1 MESIILMNSKWGNDI
16 FVPMYLFFGGLSG
29 GLFVIAVAADLLGYN
44 FKQFQKFS
52 KMTSYLVLPVLALA
66 GAFIAFHLGKPER
79 GILFPLYFKNFDSWL
94 VIGGWSVGLA
104 VPLVVA
110 YAALWYYKVDA
121 TIRRVLGAIAFPILG
136 FVSYYTGLLLSG
148 AKFVPLW
155 SQEYLPYL
163 FLNSGVL
170 TGLAGSGLMFV
181 LYQNYGSSKYSD
193 QSYAGPVGLAT
204 GNVSAHSSKTEDSSG
219 VLRIISYA
227 IIFFV
232 LIELI
237 ELQKFMDHL
246 SSNPVKI
253 DNSGF
258 FVAPNGSAMAYE
270 YVTQGVLAP
279 WFWWGIIVFG
289 LTIPLIL
296 TFIEMIFNKLIQP
309 YVDWISGVKFVSILS
324 GGIILRFVIVWGG
337 ELKAPLTVVP
347 QLYQIPLGG

>member
-29 GLFVIAVAADLLGYN
+29 GLFVIAVATDLLGIK
-44 FKQFQKFS
+44 FKQFEKFS
-52 KMTSYLVLPVLALA
+52 RLTSYLVLPVLALA

-79 GILFPLYFKNFDSWL
+79 GILFPFFFKNYNSWL
-94 VIGGWSVGLA
+94 VIGGWTVGLA
-104 VPLVVA
+104 IPLVAA
-110 YAALWYYKVDA
+110 YAALWYYKIDA
-121 TIRRVLGAIAFPILG
+121 TIRRVLGVIAFPILG
-136 FVSYYTGLLLSG
+136 FVSFYTGLLLSG

-181 LYQNYGSSKYSD
+181 LYQTYGSSKS
-193 QSYAGPVGLAT
+193 
-204 GNVSAHSSKTEDSSG
+204 EESSG
-219 VLRIISYA
+219 VLRIIGYA

-232 LIELI
+232 LVELF
-237 ELQKFMDHL
+237 ELHRFMDHL

-253 DNSGF
+253 DNSGY

-279 WFWWGIIVFG
+279 WFWWGIIGIG
-289 LTIPLIL
+289 LTLPLFL
-296 TFIEMIFNKLIQP
+296 SFVEMLFEKLIKP
-309 YVDWISGVKFVSILS
+309 YADWVSGVKFASILS

-337 ELKAPLTVVP
+337 ELKAPLTVLP
-347 QLYQIPLGG
+347 QLNQIPLGG

>member
-29 GLFVIAVAADLLGYN
+29 GLFVIAVAADLLGIK
-44 FKQFQKFS
+44 FKQFEKFAR
-52 KMTSYLVLPVLALA
+52 MTSYLVLPVLALA

-79 GILFPLYFKNFDSWL
+79 GILFPFFFKNYDSWL

-104 VPLVVA
+104 VPLVA
-110 YAALWYYKVDA
+110 TYAALWYYKINA
-121 TIRRVLGAIAFPILG
+121 TIRRVLGVIVSPILG
-136 FVSYYTGLLLSG
+136 FVSFYTGLLLSG
-148 AKFVPLW
+148 AMFVPLW

-170 TGLAGSGLMFV
+170 TGLAGSGLMYV
-181 LYQNYGSSKYSD
+181 LYQNFGSSKSEE
-193 QSYAGPVGLAT
+193 ST
-204 GNVSAHSSKTEDSSG
+204 G
-219 VLRIISYA
+219 VLRLIGYA

-232 LIELI
+232 LVELF
-237 ELQKFMDHL
+237 ELQRFMDHL

-253 DNSGF
+253 DNSGY
-258 FVAPNGSAMAYE
+258 FVAPNGSVMAYE

-279 WFWWGIIVFG
+279 WFWWGIIGLG

-296 TFIEMIFNKLIQP
+296 TFIEMIFNKVIQP
-309 YVDWISGVKFVSILS
+309 YVDWISGVKFASILS

-337 ELKAPLTVVP
+337 ELKAPLTVIP
-347 QLYQIPLGG
+347 QLNQIPFGG

>member
-29 GLFVIAVAADLLGYN
+29 GLFVIAVAADLLGIK
-44 FKQFQKFS
+44 FKQFEKFAR
-52 KMTSYLVLPVLALA
+52 MTSYLVLPVLALA

-79 GILFPLYFKNFDSWL
+79 GILFPFFFKNYDSWL

-104 VPLVVA
+104 VPLVA
-110 YAALWYYKVDA
+110 TYAALWYYKINA
-121 TIRRVLGAIAFPILG
+121 TIRRVLGVIVSPILG
-136 FVSYYTGLLLSG
+136 FVSFYTGLLLSG

-170 TGLAGSGLMFV
+170 TGLAGSGLMYV
-181 LYQNYGSSKYSD
+181 LYQNFGSSKS
-193 QSYAGPVGLAT
+193 
-204 GNVSAHSSKTEDSSG
+204 EESSG
-219 VLRIISYA
+219 VLRIIGYA

-232 LIELI
+232 LVELF
-237 ELQKFMDHL
+237 ELQRFMDHL

-253 DNSGF
+253 DNSGY
-258 FVAPNGSAMAYE
+258 FVAPNGSVMAYE

-279 WFWWGIIVFG
+279 WFWWGIIGLG

-296 TFIEMIFNKLIQP
+296 TFIEMIFNKVIQP
-309 YVDWISGVKFVSILS
+309 YVDWISGVKFASILS

-337 ELKAPLTVVP
+337 ELKAPLTVIP
-347 QLYQIPLGG
+347 QLNQIPFGG

>member
-29 GLFVIAVAADLLGYN
+29 GLFVIAVAADLLGIK
-44 FKQFQKFS
+44 FKQFEKFAR
-52 KMTSYLVLPVLALA
+52 MTSYLVLPVLALA

-79 GILFPLYFKNFDSWL
+79 GILFPFFFKNYDSWL

-104 VPLVVA
+104 VPLVA
-110 YAALWYYKVDA
+110 TYAALWYYKINA
-121 TIRRVLGAIAFPILG
+121 TIRRVLGVIVSPILG
-136 FVSYYTGLLLSG
+136 FVSFYTGLLLSG
-148 AKFVPLW
+148 AMFVPLW

-170 TGLAGSGLMFV
+170 TGLAGSGLMYV
-181 LYQNYGSSKYSD
+181 LYQNFGSSKS
-193 QSYAGPVGLAT
+193 
-204 GNVSAHSSKTEDSSG
+204 EESSG
-219 VLRIISYA
+219 VLRIIGYA

-232 LIELI
+232 LVELF
-237 ELQKFMDHL
+237 ELQRFMDHL

-253 DNSGF
+253 DNSGY
-258 FVAPNGSAMAYE
+258 FVAPNGSVMAYE

-279 WFWWGIIVFG
+279 WFWWGIIGLG

-296 TFIEMIFNKLIQP
+296 TFIEMIFNKVIQP
-309 YVDWISGVKFVSILS
+309 YVDWISGVKFASILS

-337 ELKAPLTVVP
+337 ELKAPLTVIP
-347 QLYQIPLGG
+347 QLNQIPFGG

>member
-29 GLFVIAVAADLLGYN
+29 GLFVIAVATDLLGIK
-44 FKQFQKFS
+44 FKQFEKFS
-52 KMTSYLVLPVLALA
+52 RLTSYLVLPVLALA

-79 GILFPLYFKNFDSWL
+79 GILFPIFFKNFDSWL

-104 VPLVVA
+104 VPLVAA
-110 YAALWYYKVDA
+110 YAALWYYKIDA
-121 TIRRVLGAIAFPILG
+121 TIRRVLGVIAFPILG
-136 FVSYYTGLLLSG
+136 FVSFYTGLLLSG

-181 LYQNYGSSKYSD
+181 LYQTYGSSKS
-193 QSYAGPVGLAT
+193 
-204 GNVSAHSSKTEDSSG
+204 EDSSG
-219 VLRIISYA
+219 VLRIIGYA

-232 LIELI
+232 LVELF
-237 ELQKFMDHL
+237 ELQRFMDHL

-253 DNSGF
+253 DNSGY

-279 WFWWGIIVFG
+279 WFWWGIIGIG
-289 LTIPLIL
+289 LTLPLFL
-296 TFIEMIFNKLIQP
+296 SFVEMLFEKLIKP
-309 YVDWISGVKFVSILS
+309 YADWVSGVKFASILS

-337 ELKAPLTVVP
+337 ELKAPLTVLP
-347 QLYQIPLGG
+347 QLNQIPLGG

>member
-29 GLFVIAVAADLLGYN
+29 GLFVIAVATDLLGIK
-44 FKQFQKFS
+44 FKQFEKFS
-52 KMTSYLVLPVLALA
+52 RLTSYLVLPVLALA

-79 GILFPLYFKNFDSWL
+79 GILFPFFFKNYDSWL

-104 VPLVVA
+104 VPLVAA
-110 YAALWYYKVDA
+110 YAALWYYKIDA
-121 TIRRVLGAIAFPILG
+121 TIRRVLGVIAFPILG
-136 FVSYYTGLLLSG
+136 FVSFYTGLLLSG

-181 LYQNYGSSKYSD
+181 LYQTYGSSKS
-193 QSYAGPVGLAT
+193 
-204 GNVSAHSSKTEDSSG
+204 EDSSG
-219 VLRIISYA
+219 VLRIIGYA

-232 LIELI
+232 LVELF
-237 ELQKFMDHL
+237 ELQRFMDHL
-246 SSNPVKI
+246 ASNPVKI
-253 DNSGF
+253 DNSGY

-279 WFWWGIIVFG
+279 WFWWGIIGIG
-289 LTIPLIL
+289 LTLPLFL
-296 TFIEMIFNKLIQP
+296 SFVEMLFEKLIKP
-309 YVDWISGVKFVSILS
+309 YADWVSGVKFASILS
-324 GGIILRFVIVWGG
+324 GGIILRFVIV
-337 ELKAPLTVVP
+337 
-347 QLYQIPLGG
+347 

>member
-79 GILFPLYFKNFDSWL
+79 GILFPIYFKNYDSWL

-181 LYQNYGSSKYSD
+181 LYQNYGSSKS
-193 QSYAGPVGLAT
+193 
-204 GNVSAHSSKTEDSSG
+204 EESSG
-219 VLRIISYA
+219 VLRIIGYA

-232 LIELI
+232 LIELF

-337 ELKAPLTVVP
+337 ELKAPLTVLP

>member
-1 MESIILMNSKWGNDI
+1 MGQYI

-29 GLFVIAVAADLLGYN
+29 GLFVIAVATDLLGIK
-44 FKQFQKFS
+44 FKQFEKIS
-52 KMTSYLVLPVLALA
+52 RLTSYLVLPVLALA

-79 GILFPLYFKNFDSWL
+79 GILFPFFFKNYNTWL

-104 VPLVVA
+104 VPLVAA
-110 YAALWYYKVDA
+110 YAALWYYKTDA
-121 TIRRVLGAIAFPILG
+121 TIRRVLGVIAFPILG
-136 FVSYYTGLLLSG
+136 FVSFYTGLLLSG

-181 LYQNYGSSKYSD
+181 LYQTYGSSKS
-193 QSYAGPVGLAT
+193 
-204 GNVSAHSSKTEDSSG
+204 EDSSG
-219 VLRIISYA
+219 VLRIMGYA

-232 LIELI
+232 LVELF
-237 ELQKFMDHL
+237 ELQRFMDHL

-253 DNSGF
+253 DNSGY

-279 WFWWGIIVFG
+279 WFWWGIIGIG
-289 LTIPLIL
+289 LTLPLFL
-296 TFIEMIFNKLIQP
+296 SFVEMLFEKLIKP
-309 YVDWISGVKFVSILS
+309 YADWVSGVKFASILS

-337 ELKAPLTVVP
+337 ELKAPLTVLP
-347 QLYQIPLGG
+347 QLNQIPLGG

>member
-29 GLFVIAVAADLLGYN
+29 GLFVIAVVADLLGIK
-44 FKQFQKFS
+44 FKQFEKFAR
-52 KMTSYLVLPVLALA
+52 MTSYLVLPVLALA

-79 GILFPLYFKNFDSWL
+79 GILFPFFFKNYDSWL

-104 VPLVVA
+104 VPLVA
-110 YAALWYYKVDA
+110 TYAALWYYKINA
-121 TIRRVLGAIAFPILG
+121 TIRRVLGVIVSPILG
-136 FVSYYTGLLLSG
+136 FVSFYTGLLLSG

-170 TGLAGSGLMFV
+170 TGLAGSGLMYV
-181 LYQNYGSSKYSD
+181 LYQNFGSSKS
-193 QSYAGPVGLAT
+193 
-204 GNVSAHSSKTEDSSG
+204 EESSG
-219 VLRIISYA
+219 VLRIIGYA

-232 LIELI
+232 LVELF
-237 ELQKFMDHL
+237 ELQRFMDHL

-253 DNSGF
+253 DNSGY
-258 FVAPNGSAMAYE
+258 FVAPNGSVMAYE

-279 WFWWGIIVFG
+279 WFWWGIIGLG

-296 TFIEMIFNKLIQP
+296 TFIEMIFNKVIQP
-309 YVDWISGVKFVSILS
+309 YVDWVSGVKFASILS

-337 ELKAPLTVVP
+337 ELKAPLTVIP
-347 QLYQIPLGG
+347 QLNQIPFGG

>member
-29 GLFVIAVAADLLGYN
+29 GLFVIAVATDLLGIK
-44 FKQFQKFS
+44 FKQFEKFS
-52 KMTSYLVLPVLALA
+52 RLTSYLVLPVLALA

-79 GILFPLYFKNFDSWL
+79 GILFPFFFKNYNSWL

-104 VPLVVA
+104 VPLVAA
-110 YAALWYYKVDA
+110 YAALWYYKTDA
-121 TIRRVLGAIAFPILG
+121 TIRRVLGVIAFPILG
-136 FVSYYTGLLLSG
+136 FVSFYTGLLLSG

-170 TGLAGSGLMFV
+170 TGLAGSGLMYV
-181 LYQNYGSSKYSD
+181 LYQNYGSSKS
-193 QSYAGPVGLAT
+193 
-204 GNVSAHSSKTEDSSG
+204 EESSG
-219 VLRIISYA
+219 VLRIIGYA

-232 LIELI
+232 LVELF
-237 ELQKFMDHL
+237 ELQRFMHHL
-246 SSNPVKI
+246 ASNPVKI
-253 DNSGF
+253 DNSGY

-279 WFWWGIIVFG
+279 WFWWGIIGIG
-289 LTIPLIL
+289 LTLPLFL
-296 TFIEMIFNKLIQP
+296 SFVEMLFEKLIKP
-309 YVDWISGVKFVSILS
+309 YADWVSGVKFASILS

-337 ELKAPLTVVP
+337 ELKAPLTVLP
-347 QLYQIPLGG
+347 QLNQIPLGG

>member
-181 LYQNYGSSKYSD
+181 LYQNYGSSKS
-193 QSYAGPVGLAT
+193 
-204 GNVSAHSSKTEDSSG
+204 EESSG
-219 VLRIISYA
+219 VLRIIGYA

-232 LIELI
+232 LIELF

>member
-44 FKQFQKFS
+44 IKQFQKFS

-79 GILFPLYFKNFDSWL
+79 GILFPLFFKNFDSWL

-104 VPLVVA
+104 VPLVAA
-110 YAALWYYKVDA
+110 YAALWYYKVNA

-181 LYQNYGSSKYSD
+181 LYQNYGSSKS
-193 QSYAGPVGLAT
+193 
-204 GNVSAHSSKTEDSSG
+204 EESSG
-219 VLRIISYA
+219 VLRIIGYA

>member
-29 GLFVIAVAADLLGYN
+29 GLFVIAVATDLLGIK
-44 FKQFQKFS
+44 FKQFEKFS
-52 KMTSYLVLPVLALA
+52 RLTSYLVLPVLALA

-79 GILFPLYFKNFDSWL
+79 GILFPFFFKNYNSWL

-104 VPLVVA
+104 VPLVAA
-110 YAALWYYKVDA
+110 YAALWYYKIDA
-121 TIRRVLGAIAFPILG
+121 TIRRVLGVIAFPILG
-136 FVSYYTGLLLSG
+136 FVSFYTGLLLSG

-181 LYQNYGSSKYSD
+181 LYQTYGSSKS
-193 QSYAGPVGLAT
+193 
-204 GNVSAHSSKTEDSSG
+204 EDSSG
-219 VLRIISYA
+219 VLRIIGYA

-232 LIELI
+232 LVELF
-237 ELQKFMDHL
+237 ELQRFMDHL

-253 DNSGF
+253 DNSGY

-279 WFWWGIIVFG
+279 WFWWGIIGIG
-289 LTIPLIL
+289 LTLPLFL
-296 TFIEMIFNKLIQP
+296 SFVEMLFEKLIKP
-309 YVDWISGVKFVSILS
+309 YADWVSGVKFASILV
-324 GGIILRFVIVWGG
+324 GGVILRFVIVWGG
-337 ELKAPLTVVP
+337 ELKAPLNIP
-347 QLYQIPLGG
+347 PALFQIPISG

>member
-29 GLFVIAVAADLLGYN
+29 GLFVIAVATDLLGIK
-44 FKQFQKFS
+44 FKQFEKFS
-52 KMTSYLVLPVLALA
+52 RLTSYLVLPVLALA

-79 GILFPLYFKNFDSWL
+79 GILFPFFFKNYNSWL

-104 VPLVVA
+104 IPLVAA
-110 YAALWYYKVDA
+110 YAALWYYKIDA
-121 TIRRVLGAIAFPILG
+121 TIRRVLGVIAFPILG
-136 FVSYYTGLLLSG
+136 FVSFYTGLLLSG

-181 LYQNYGSSKYSD
+181 LYQTYGSSKS
-193 QSYAGPVGLAT
+193 
-204 GNVSAHSSKTEDSSG
+204 EDSSG
-219 VLRIISYA
+219 VLRIIGYA

-232 LIELI
+232 LVELF
-237 ELQKFMDHL
+237 ELQRFMDHL

-253 DNSGF
+253 DNSGY

-279 WFWWGIIVFG
+279 WFWWGIIVIG

-296 TFIEMIFNKLIQP
+296 SFIEMIFEKLIKP
-309 YVDWISGVKFVSILS
+309 YADWVSGVKFASILS

-337 ELKAPLTVVP
+337 ELKAPLTVLP
-347 QLYQIPLGG
+347 QLNQIPLGG

>member
-29 GLFVIAVAADLLGYN
+29 GLFVIAVTADLLGYN

-104 VPLVVA
+104 VPLVAA

-181 LYQNYGSSKYSD
+181 LYQNYGSSKS
-193 QSYAGPVGLAT
+193 
-204 GNVSAHSSKTEDSSG
+204 EESSG
-219 VLRIISYA
+219 VLRIIGYA

-232 LIELI
+232 LIELF

-279 WFWWGIIVFG
+279 WFWWGIIIFG

>member
-29 GLFVIAVAADLLGYN
+29 GLFVIAVATDLLGIK
-44 FKQFQKFS
+44 FKQFEKFS
-52 KMTSYLVLPVLALA
+52 RLTSYLVLPVLALA

-79 GILFPLYFKNFDSWL
+79 GILFPFFFKNYNSWL

-104 VPLVVA
+104 VPLVAA
-110 YAALWYYKVDA
+110 YAALWYYKVNA

-181 LYQNYGSSKYSD
+181 LYQNYGSSKS
-193 QSYAGPVGLAT
+193 
-204 GNVSAHSSKTEDSSG
+204 EESSG
-219 VLRIISYA
+219 VLRIIGYA

-232 LIELI
+232 LIELF

>member
-29 GLFVIAVAADLLGYN
+29 GLFVIAVATDLLGIK
-44 FKQFQKFS
+44 FKQFENFS
-52 KMTSYLVLPVLALA
+52 RLTSYLVLPVLALA

-79 GILFPLYFKNFDSWL
+79 GILFPFFFKNYNSWL

-104 VPLVVA
+104 IPLVAA
-110 YAALWYYKVDA
+110 YAALWYYKIDA
-121 TIRRVLGAIAFPILG
+121 TIRRVLGVIAFPILG
-136 FVSYYTGLLLSG
+136 FVSFYTGLLLSG

-170 TGLAGSGLMFV
+170 TGLAGSGLMYV
-181 LYQNYGSSKYSD
+181 LYQNYGSSKS
-193 QSYAGPVGLAT
+193 
-204 GNVSAHSSKTEDSSG
+204 EESSG
-219 VLRIISYA
+219 VLRIIGYA

-232 LIELI
+232 LVELF
-237 ELQKFMDHL
+237 ELQRFMHHL
-246 SSNPVKI
+246 ASNPVKI
-253 DNSGF
+253 DNSGY

-279 WFWWGIIVFG
+279 WFWWGIIGIG
-289 LTIPLIL
+289 LTLPLFL
-296 TFIEMIFNKLIQP
+296 SFVEMLFGKLIKP
-309 YVDWISGVKFVSILS
+309 YADWVSGVKFASILS

-337 ELKAPLTVVP
+337 ELKAPLTVLP
-347 QLYQIPLGG
+347 QLNQIPLGG

>member
-44 FKQFQKFS
+44 IKQFQKFS

-79 GILFPLYFKNFDSWL
+79 GILFPLFFKNFDSWL

-104 VPLVVA
+104 VPLVAA
-110 YAALWYYKVDA
+110 YAALWYYKVNA

-181 LYQNYGSSKYSD
+181 LYQNYGSSKS
-193 QSYAGPVGLAT
+193 
-204 GNVSAHSSKTEDSSG
+204 EESSG
-219 VLRIISYA
+219 VLRIIGYA

-279 WFWWGIIVFG
+279 WFWWGIIIFG

>member
-29 GLFVIAVAADLLGYN
+29 GLFVIAVATDLLGIK
-44 FKQFQKFS
+44 FKQFEKFS
-52 KMTSYLVLPVLALA
+52 RLTSYLVLPVLALA

-79 GILFPLYFKNFDSWL
+79 GILFPFFFKNYNSWL
-94 VIGGWSVGLA
+94 VIGGWTVGLA
-104 VPLVVA
+104 IPLVAA
-110 YAALWYYKVDA
+110 YAALWYYKIDA
-121 TIRRVLGAIAFPILG
+121 TIRRVLGVIAFPILG
-136 FVSYYTGLLLSG
+136 FVSFYTGLLLSG

-181 LYQNYGSSKYSD
+181 LYQTYGSSKS
-193 QSYAGPVGLAT
+193 
-204 GNVSAHSSKTEDSSG
+204 EDSSG
-219 VLRIISYA
+219 VLRIIGYA

-232 LIELI
+232 LVELF
-237 ELQKFMDHL
+237 ELQRFMHHL
-246 SSNPVKI
+246 ASNPVKI
-253 DNSGF
+253 DNSGL

-296 TFIEMIFNKLIQP
+296 TFIEMIYDKLIQP
-309 YVDWISGVKFVSILS
+309 YADWISCVKFASILS

-337 ELKAPLTVVP
+337 ELKAPLTVLP
-347 QLYQIPLGG
+347 QLFQIPLGG

>member
-1 MESIILMNSKWGNDI
+1 MESIILMNSKCGNDI

-44 FKQFQKFS
+44 IKQFQKFS

-79 GILFPLYFKNFDSWL
+79 GILFPLFFKNYDSWL

-104 VPLVVA
+104 VPLVAA
-110 YAALWYYKVDA
+110 YAALWYYKVNA

-181 LYQNYGSSKYSD
+181 LYQNYGSSKS
-193 QSYAGPVGLAT
+193 
-204 GNVSAHSSKTEDSSG
+204 EESSG
-219 VLRIISYA
+219 VLRIIGYA

-296 TFIEMIFNKLIQP
+296 TFIEMIFKKLIQP

>member
-1 MESIILMNSKWGNDI
+1 
-16 FVPMYLFFGGLSG
+16 
-29 GLFVIAVAADLLGYN
+29 VATDLLGIK
-44 FKQFQKFS
+44 FKQFEKFS
-52 KMTSYLVLPVLALA
+52 RLTSYLVLPVLALA

-79 GILFPLYFKNFDSWL
+79 GILFPFFFKNYNSWL

-104 VPLVVA
+104 VPLVAA
-110 YAALWYYKVDA
+110 YAALWYYKINA
-121 TIRRVLGAIAFPILG
+121 TIRRVLGVIAFPILG
-136 FVSYYTGLLLSG
+136 FVSFYTGLLLSG

-181 LYQNYGSSKYSD
+181 LYQTYGSSKS
-193 QSYAGPVGLAT
+193 
-204 GNVSAHSSKTEDSSG
+204 EDSSG
-219 VLRIISYA
+219 LLRIIGYA

-232 LIELI
+232 LVELF
-237 ELQKFMDHL
+237 ELQRFMDHL

-253 DNSGF
+253 DNSGY

-279 WFWWGIIVFG
+279 WFWWGIIGIG
-289 LTIPLIL
+289 LTLPLFL
-296 TFIEMIFNKLIQP
+296 SFVEMLFEKLIKP
-309 YVDWISGVKFVSILS
+309 YADWVSGVKFASILS

-337 ELKAPLTVVP
+337 ELKAPLTVLP
-347 QLYQIPLGG
+347 QLNQIPLGG

>member
-29 GLFVIAVAADLLGYN
+29 GLFVIAVTADLLGYN

-79 GILFPLYFKNFDSWL
+79 GILFPFYFKNFDSWL

-104 VPLVVA
+104 VPLVAA

-181 LYQNYGSSKYSD
+181 LYQNYGSSKS
-193 QSYAGPVGLAT
+193 
-204 GNVSAHSSKTEDSSG
+204 EESSG

-289 LTIPLIL
+289 LTLPLFL
-296 TFIEMIFNKLIQP
+296 SFVEMLFEKLIKP
-309 YVDWISGVKFVSILS
+309 YADWVSGVKFASILS

-337 ELKAPLTVVP
+337 ELKAPLTVLP
-347 QLYQIPLGG
+347 QLNQIPLGG

>member
-29 GLFVIAVAADLLGYN
+29 GLFVIAVATDLLGIK
-44 FKQFQKFS
+44 FKQFEKFS
-52 KMTSYLVLPVLALA
+52 RLTSFLVLPVLALA

-79 GILFPLYFKNFDSWL
+79 GILFPFFFKNYNSWL

-104 VPLVVA
+104 IPLVAA
-110 YAALWYYKVDA
+110 YAALWYYKIDA
-121 TIRRVLGAIAFPILG
+121 TIRRVLGVIAFPILG
-136 FVSYYTGLLLSG
+136 FVSFYTGLLLSG

-181 LYQNYGSSKYSD
+181 LYQTYGSSKS
-193 QSYAGPVGLAT
+193 
-204 GNVSAHSSKTEDSSG
+204 EDSSG
-219 VLRIISYA
+219 VLRIIGYA

-232 LIELI
+232 LVELF
-237 ELQKFMDHL
+237 ELQRFMDHL

-253 DNSGF
+253 DNSGY

-279 WFWWGIIVFG
+279 WFWWGIIGIG
-289 LTIPLIL
+289 LTLPLFL
-296 TFIEMIFNKLIQP
+296 SFVEMLFEKLIKP
-309 YVDWISGVKFVSILS
+309 YADWVSGVKFASILS

-337 ELKAPLTVVP
+337 ELKAPLTVLP
-347 QLYQIPLGG
+347 QLNQIPLGG

>member
-29 GLFVIAVAADLLGYN
+29 GLFVIAVATDLLGIK
-44 FKQFQKFS
+44 FKQFEKFS
-52 KMTSYLVLPVLALA
+52 RLTSFLVLPVLALA

-79 GILFPLYFKNFDSWL
+79 GILFPFFFKNYNSWL

-104 VPLVVA
+104 VPLVAA
-110 YAALWYYKVDA
+110 YAALWYYKIDA
-121 TIRRVLGAIAFPILG
+121 TIRRVLGVIAFPILG
-136 FVSYYTGLLLSG
+136 FVSFYTGLLLSG

-181 LYQNYGSSKYSD
+181 LYQTYGSSKS
-193 QSYAGPVGLAT
+193 
-204 GNVSAHSSKTEDSSG
+204 EDSSG
-219 VLRIISYA
+219 VLRIIGYA

-232 LIELI
+232 LVELF
-237 ELQKFMDHL
+237 ELQRFMDHL

-253 DNSGF
+253 DNSGY

-279 WFWWGIIVFG
+279 WFWWGIIGIG
-289 LTIPLIL
+289 LTLPLFL
-296 TFIEMIFNKLIQP
+296 SFVEMLFEKLIKP
-309 YVDWISGVKFVSILS
+309 YADWVSGVKFASILS

-337 ELKAPLTVVP
+337 ELKAPLTVLP
-347 QLYQIPLGG
+347 QLNQIPLGG